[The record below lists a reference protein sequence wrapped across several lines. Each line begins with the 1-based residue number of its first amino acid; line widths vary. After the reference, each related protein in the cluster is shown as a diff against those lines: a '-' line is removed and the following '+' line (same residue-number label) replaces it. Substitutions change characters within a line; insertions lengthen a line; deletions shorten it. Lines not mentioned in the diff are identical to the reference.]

1 MEPADRPTG
10 HLHCPFLCVF
20 VFMPPP
26 SLPICPRIVFP
37 LPIFPVISNEVSNL
51 LAQSGCVQLLHYVQH
66 DSWIGVPRFSDRLP
80 LFFPLSS
87 SFLLPPLRLSAQEK
101 PESYGQNRK
110 IFPIFTSVTIAIIY
124 IIRYGLIIGRI
135 AATAEETH
143 PLCLP
148 RQYLPFVGSRN
159 RHECPRAESRKG
171 ERIHQRLSRTDQ
183 LSPGRAGRPT
193 DEGTCCAERL

>member
-1 MEPADRPTG
+1 MSYVKTQRDGACRPSDGSPALSVSLRLCFHASTLPPN
-10 HLHCPFLCVF
+10 LSENRFSAFL
-20 VFMPPP
+20 
-26 SLPICPRIVFP
+26 FP
-37 LPIFPVISNEVSNL
+37 CHFERSEKSVSTK
-51 LAQSGCVQLLHYVQH
+51 GCIQLLHYVQH
-66 DSWIGVPRFSDRLP
+66 DSWIGGPRFSDRLP

-87 SFLLPPLRLSAQEK
+87 SFPLLPLRLSAQEK
-101 PESYGQNRK
+101 PESYGLNRK

-159 RHECPRAESRKG
+159 RHECPRAESREG
-171 ERIHQRLSRTDQ
+171 ERIHQ
-183 LSPGRAGRPT
+183 
-193 DEGTCCAERL
+193 